1 MIDAKLDKQIT
12 VQLHEIQQGLIHD
25 MLQEKIENDGGL
37 PPFVLVDA
45 DFMKRLWMNW
55 VMRK

>member
-37 PPFVLVDA
+37 PPFVLGDA
-45 DFMKRLWMNW
+45 EFMKRRWMNW
-55 VMRK
+55 VMRN